1 MVILR
6 AGVQERPVNKWVAE
20 VKMDEEGAT
29 PETVENEE
37 FRFHTV
43 GEQLHAARTE
53 RGLTLNEVAAQTRIP
68 MRHLEAIEKSD
79 FGALPG
85 STYSIGFAKSYA
97 RFVGL
102 DANVV
107 ADELR
112 TELAQGGH
120 AGFTPAKPEYEPT
133 DPSRVPPRWLAWTAA
148 IVAILGIAGY
158 ALWKNYALSSDPST
172 IVTAESILPA
182 QPAVEKAKAPVTAA
196 PVATGPVVLT
206 ASDTVWIKIYDAENK
221 RLFESEMKAGDSFT
235 VPADANNPMIVTG
248 RPQHL
253 KVTVGGQAVAAL
265 GNADI
270 TIADVGVSAAAL
282 LARKPV
288 EAPAQP
294 PTAPTPAPKQ

>member
-1 MVILR
+1 
-6 AGVQERPVNKWVAE
+6 
-20 VKMDEEGAT
+20 MDEEGAA

-68 MRHLEAIEKSD
+68 MRHLEALEKSD

-97 RFVGL
+97 RFVEL
-102 DANVV
+102 DVSAI
-107 ADELR
+107 AKELR
-112 TELAQGGH
+112 AELAQGGH
-120 AGFTPAKPEYEPT
+120 AGFVPATPDYEPA

-148 IVAILGIAGY
+148 IIALIGISSY
-158 ALWKNYALSSDPST
+158 ALWRNYALPADPAT
-172 IVTAESILPA
+172 VVTEDSILPA
-182 QPAVEKAKAPVTAA
+182 QPANAKQKAAA
-196 PVATGPVVLT
+196 AAVPAANGAVVLT
-206 ASDTVWIKIYDAENK
+206 ASDTVWIKVYDAENK

-235 VPADANNPMIVTG
+235 VPADANNPMVVTG

-253 KVTVGGQAVAAL
+253 KVTVGGQTVAAL
-265 GNADI
+265 GEPDK

-282 LARKPV
+282 LARKPAG
-288 EAPAQP
+288 APDTAVPQSAQP
-294 PTAPTPAPKQ
+294 ATQQ